1 MKPFFTVPSLPALL
15 LAALLLIP
23 APSAAGPR
31 SDITVEGFKWGS
43 GGPGRRAV
51 FSEVTL
57 RNSGRADYS
66 SVRLKARFY
75 KRDGSAAG
83 SVRGTVRGGLKAGEV
98 KTFANVRL
106 GVMNSAMDS
115 VKLGV
120 AGAKKAKK
128 SADAPLHPLVVSNVD
143 WRGGGAGTGVGTVG
157 SVTVKNPS
165 SVPYGSVRFLVIQK
179 SGGRALA
186 STGVMTEKTA
196 EAESE
201 TVYENINPG
210 FVRPDTDAL
219 EVRIVSAEPVSAKRG
234 ALMRGGE
241 AGEEADD
248 TPEPV
253 PAYDIRVEKFEWGS
267 GIAGSAGIIRHLVLR
282 NASAVRYDEIT
293 MVVEF
298 FSRSGTPVI
307 SNEFRIKNPPP
318 PGETAQYR
326 NLPVGII
333 NYTPDRD
340 RVKVRVRKGK
350 VAPR

>member
-1 MKPFFTVPSLPALL
+1 MKPFFTVPPLLALL
-15 LAALLLIP
+15 LPVLLFAP
-23 APSAAGPR
+23 APAAAGPR

-57 RNSGRADYS
+57 RNSGRTDYS

-106 GVMNSAMDS
+106 GVMNAAMDS

-120 AGAKKAKK
+120 VGGRKAKDSAGA
-128 SADAPLHPLVVSNVD
+128 PPHPLVVSNVD
-143 WRGGGAGTGVGTVG
+143 WRGGGAGAGVGTVG

-196 EAESE
+196 EAEAE
-201 TVYENINPG
+201 TVYKNINPG
-210 FVRPDTDAL
+210 FVRPDTDAV

-241 AGEEADD
+241 TGEEADA
-248 TPEPV
+248 PEPV

-293 MVVEF
+293 MIAEF

-326 NLPVGII
+326 NLPVGIL

-340 RVKVRVRKGK
+340 RVKIRVRKGK